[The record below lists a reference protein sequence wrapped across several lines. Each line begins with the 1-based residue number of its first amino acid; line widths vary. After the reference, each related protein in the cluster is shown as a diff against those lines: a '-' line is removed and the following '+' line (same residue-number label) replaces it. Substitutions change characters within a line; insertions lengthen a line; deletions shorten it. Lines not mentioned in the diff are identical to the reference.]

1 MSSVKKY
8 RKMFYVFSCHE
19 TGTKKKFWVP
29 MRFDSSWG
37 LRIFSLSQA
46 RDKTKNILPVVIK
59 NYEVT
64 LNMLIRE
71 LLFDNSIY
79 LDQICLFCS
88 FFFVLKQLE
97 HKIKKNY
104 SEHPCHFPL
113 IRFLHFNNISK
124 ISSLTFAGLQ
134 NLRLL

>member
-1 MSSVKKY
+1 MVSFELGKEVEKY
-8 RKMFYVFSCHE
+8 FSSCHE

-71 LLFDNSIY
+71 LF
-79 LDQICLFCS
+79 
-88 FFFVLKQLE
+88 LKTLY
-97 HKIKKNY
+97 I
-104 SEHPCHFPL
+104 
-113 IRFLHFNNISK
+113 
-124 ISSLTFAGLQ
+124 
-134 NLRLL
+134 